1 MKQTEQRGNAAVSW
15 LASPKHPYEDRY
27 RLLPREI
34 PLVESAK
41 RGELFAVLDGIGS
54 APMGTSAAQT
64 MADSLLDFFRKPDEI
79 SADREGLYSLLC
91 QANLEI
97 NSWGFMKG
105 TSVPLGGCVGTIA
118 WCYQD
123 QLTLFHV
130 GDTVG
135 LLLRQDDEPHVLTKT
150 HELRG
155 GISRYFG
162 LGKTLEI
169 DVVSADIEDGDLILL
184 MSDGVTKTF
193 STTEAATLVMD
204 TFNDTGAGDIGMA
217 AEELTTCSR
226 IKGSSD
232 DITVVLVEVEFD

>member
-1 MKQTEQRGNAAVSW
+1 MKQTEQKGNAAVSW
-15 LASPKHPYEDRY
+15 LASPKHSYEDRY

-34 PLVESAK
+34 PLIASAK
-41 RGELFAVLDGIGS
+41 RGELFAVFDGIGS
-54 APMGTSAAQT
+54 APMGMSAAQA
-64 MADSLLDFFRKPDEI
+64 MADSLLDFYRKPDEI
-79 SADREGLYSLLC
+79 SVDWKSLRDLFYRS
-91 QANLEI
+91 NLEI

-150 HELRG
+150 HELKG
-155 GISRYFG
+155 EISRYFG
-162 LGKTLEI
+162 SGKTLEI

-193 STTEAATLVMD
+193 STTEAAALVMD
-204 TFNDTGAGDIGMA
+204 TFDDTGDIGLA
-217 AEELTTCSR
+217 AQELTRHSR
-226 IKGSSD
+226 IRGSSD
-232 DITVVLVEVEFD
+232 DITVVLVEVELE